1 MHIDICICIS
11 IHVSAERQIGG
22 KIGVSEAGLSDRRSR
37 KRSVVFTMYEY
48 LNVCIYAYV
57 CIYIYIYIYETLV
70 PFARRAS
77 TCFKEMR
84 LRGEQARSER
94 MIIIIIVIEKRK

>member
-57 CIYIYIYIYETLV
+57 CIYIYIYIYM
-70 PFARRAS
+70 RHW
-77 TCFKEMR
+77 CR
-84 LRGEQARSER
+84 LRGEQALVSRRCVCAESKHAPKE
-94 MIIIIIVIEKRK
+94 